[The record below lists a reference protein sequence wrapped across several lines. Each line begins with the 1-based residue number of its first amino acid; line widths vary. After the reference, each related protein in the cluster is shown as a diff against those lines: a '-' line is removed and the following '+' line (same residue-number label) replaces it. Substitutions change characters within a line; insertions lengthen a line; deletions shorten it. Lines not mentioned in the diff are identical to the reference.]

1 MITHKTEPPT
11 MMAVLRARKGVG
23 ASSRLNHA
31 REPNGSMVGFVA
43 VALIAVIVQAALSH
57 EVAFMGF

>member
-1 MITHKTEPPT
+1 